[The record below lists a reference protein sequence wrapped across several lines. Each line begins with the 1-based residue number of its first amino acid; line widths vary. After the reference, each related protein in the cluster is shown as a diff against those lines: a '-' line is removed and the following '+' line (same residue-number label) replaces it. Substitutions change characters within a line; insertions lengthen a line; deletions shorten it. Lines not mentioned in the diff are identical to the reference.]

1 MTKQRKDRHGLGR
14 FGDPGVLVLL
24 ALAAGPSHG
33 HAMLADIEQQSG
45 MRLGPGTLYG
55 SIAKLCERGLI
66 TPLESDD
73 RRQPYE
79 ITAAGRAAL
88 AEHLTTW
95 STVVSVGHQ
104 RLAQA

>member
-45 MRLGPGTLYG
+45 IRLGPGTLYG

-88 AEHLTTW
+88 AEHLATW

>member
-1 MTKQRKDRHGLGR
+1 MSKQRKDRHGLGR

-24 ALAAGPSHG
+24 SLAAGPRHG
-33 HAMLADIEQQSG
+33 HAMLADIEAQSG

-66 TPLESDD
+66 APLESDD

-79 ITAAGRAAL
+79 ITDAGRAAL
-88 AEHLTTW
+88 AEQLGTW
-95 STVVSVGHQ
+95 STVVAVGHQ

>member
-1 MTKQRKDRHGLGR
+1 MSKQRKDRHGLGR

-24 ALAAGPSHG
+24 SLASGPRHG
-33 HAMLADIEQQSG
+33 HAMLADIEEQSG

-66 TPLESDD
+66 APLEVDE

-79 ITAAGRAAL
+79 ITDLGREAL
-88 AEHLTTW
+88 ADQLATW